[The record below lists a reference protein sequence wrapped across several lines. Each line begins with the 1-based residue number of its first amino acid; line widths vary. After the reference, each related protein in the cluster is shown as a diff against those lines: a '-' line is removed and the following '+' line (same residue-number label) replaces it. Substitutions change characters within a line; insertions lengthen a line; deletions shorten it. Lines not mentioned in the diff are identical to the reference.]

1 MVTRRANHKPPKQTN
16 KQTTTNTRKEVK
28 GDVVRIVRSS
38 NKVERLKQKLHYKG
52 KHGTYAYEVK
62 LMGKLTPIPL
72 HNVKFSG
79 RLYRSCMPGGSYDPE
94 GEVIALWQQSK
105 INTVVSLC
113 PHEETIK
120 KTKKDQTMAAICEA
134 HGWRFIYL
142 PIRDCSA
149 TCPSKLNEVL
159 VEVADQL
166 LNGKHVVVHCSAG
179 VGRTGMVVSCFIKHL
194 YRLDAESAIRWVRK
208 YIESAVETDIQAE
221 FVKLFNPISS
231 SNLYSLIKKAVDGI
245 CSVSS
250 PAPVSSECSSLPVA
264 LPVVPPV
271 TVPVTVPVTL
281 PSLPLLPAFLPFA
294 SISHSSPR
302 SASYSSP
309 SKRKRRLCPF
319 NMTNL
324 LFVYLFLGLSC

>member
-1 MVTRRANHKPPKQTN
+1 MLQVMNSLHSN
-16 KQTTTNTRKEVK
+16 EVK
-28 GDVVRIVRSS
+28 GDMVRVIRSS
-38 NKVERLKQKLHYKG
+38 NKTERLKQKLHYKG
-52 KHGTYAYEVK
+52 KHGTYAFEVK

-94 GEVIALWQQSK
+94 GEVIALWQQSN

-113 PHEETIK
+113 PHEETLK
-120 KTKKDQTMAAICEA
+120 KTKKDQTMAAVCEA

-142 PIRDCSA
+142 PIRDCAA
-149 TCPSKLNEVL
+149 TCPSKLTEVL

-208 YIESAVETDIQAE
+208 HIESAVETDIQAE

-245 CSVSS
+245 CSSASQSVSS
-250 PAPVSSECSSLPVA
+250 VAPISSECSSLPVA
-264 LPVVPPV
+264 LPVAPPV
-271 TVPVTVPVTL
+271 TLPSSVPVTVPITLISLPALPIFL
-281 PSLPLLPAFLPFA
+281 PSA
-294 SISHSSPR
+294 SISHPCPY

-309 SKRKRRLCPF
+309 SKRKRRLSVPH
-319 NMTNL
+319 NISL
-324 LFVYLFLGLSC
+324 